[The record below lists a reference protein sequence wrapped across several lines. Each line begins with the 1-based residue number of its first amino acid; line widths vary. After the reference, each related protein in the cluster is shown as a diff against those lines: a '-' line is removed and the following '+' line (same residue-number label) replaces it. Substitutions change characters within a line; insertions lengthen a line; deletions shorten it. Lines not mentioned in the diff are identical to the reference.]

1 MWLRLT
7 DYSTSRPVLYGRLA
21 AETREAPLTDN
32 LMAQIPEL
40 EKQADELEHKAH
52 AIRQIIAGVR
62 ALNGDADSV
71 FTRSFESHRRQ
82 FEIAMPDPSGP
93 RGPEAVL
100 QVMREHPG
108 RQWKVVDLK
117 RQLLRRG
124 WAPTPKAVEASV
136 KRLRVAGKVMNV
148 SYGWYQLA
156 PDECGSTATEPDE
169 PGGVRSGLVR
179 TPQLV

>member
-1 MWLRLT
+1 LT
-7 DYSTSRPVLYGRLA
+7 
-21 AETREAPLTDN
+21 EN
-32 LMAQIPEL
+32 LVAQIPEL
-40 EKQADELEHKAH
+40 ERQADELEHKAH

-62 ALNGDADSV
+62 ALNGDADTL
-71 FTRSFESHRRQ
+71 FTRSFESHRRT
-82 FEIAMPDPSGP
+82 FEIAPPDPAGP

-100 QVMREHPG
+100 QVMREDPA

-117 RQLLRRG
+117 RELLRRG

-136 KRLRVAGKVMNV
+136 KRLRVAEKVINV

-156 PDECGSTATEPDE
+156 PEERGRAETEFDE
-169 PGGVRSGLVR
+169 PEEVRPGLDR